1 MTITTEI
8 QYHAAVLE
16 FKTLAGNSQVENRER
31 LIELRDALDNY
42 EVAAGQEPPQPTSLA
57 GRMEVEMYRLRM
69 KQVDFAAFLGITT
82 TRLSELL
89 NGRRKPNLDL
99 IKRLHTGLNIPG
111 DELLKLV

>member
-1 MTITTEI
+1 MLITTDI
-8 QYHAAVLE
+8 QYREAVQE
-16 FKTLAGNSQVENRER
+16 FKNLAQVSQGDNRER
-31 LIELRDALDNY
+31 LIELRDALDEY
-42 EVAAGQEPPQPTSLA
+42 EVAQGQSPAQPTSLA

-69 KQVDFAAFLGITT
+69 KQGDFASFLGITQ

-99 IKRLHTGLNIPG
+99 VKRLHNLLNIPA